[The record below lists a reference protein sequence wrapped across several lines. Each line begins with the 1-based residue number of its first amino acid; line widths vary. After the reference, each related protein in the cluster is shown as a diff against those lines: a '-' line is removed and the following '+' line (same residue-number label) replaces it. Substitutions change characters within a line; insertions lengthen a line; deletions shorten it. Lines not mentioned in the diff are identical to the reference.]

1 MRPRL
6 ALTAAAVTGMIVIA
20 FCIPLGRLIQVVAT
34 NRALDAA
41 KLESRSL
48 AGALVEVTDPSTV
61 KQLVQQAN
69 AGNPRPTTVYLPD
82 GTVLGAPIPVDAEV
96 ELARQGR
103 SFTAVA
109 PGGGRDILVGIV
121 AAGGPRV
128 VRVRVAGALL
138 NRGVHRAW
146 TIIVAIGAL
155 VVLIAVLLAD
165 RLGQAIVTPMVELL
179 SVTRRLQS
187 GELNAR
193 VKPAGPPEVEE
204 VGVAVNELA
213 ERIGDLLAAEREAAA
228 DLSHQ
233 LRTPLTVLR
242 LDAEGLESPVDR
254 VRIASDIDQLE
265 KVVTQVIE
273 ESRDGGRRGSH
284 PVRGRADLG
293 QAVRHR
299 LKFWSVLAEDQ
310 GRQVS
315 SDIPHG
321 SQPIGVSVAELD
333 VCLDALLNNVF
344 THTPS
349 GTSFGVEIL
358 PSPNGWLLVVEDSG
372 PGLPGNSLPSR
383 GTTSGSGTGLGL
395 DIVRRTAEASGG
407 SVAAGRSPAGGT
419 RIEIT
424 FGPPDDGI

>member
-1 MRPRL
+1 VRPRL

-48 AGALVEVTDPSTV
+48 AGALVEVPDANTV
-61 KQLVQQAN
+61 RQLVQQAN
-69 AGNPRPTTVYLPD
+69 AGNPRPTAVYLPD
-82 GTVLGAPIPVDAEV
+82 GTILGAQIPVDAEV

-109 PGGGRDILVGIV
+109 PGGGRDVLVGIV
-121 AAGGPRV
+121 ATGGPRV

-146 TIIVAIGAL
+146 AIIVAIGAL
-155 VVLIAVLLAD
+155 VVLIAILLAD
-165 RLGQAIVTPMVELL
+165 RLGQAIVAPMVELL
-179 SVTRRLQS
+179 SVTRRLQG
-187 GELNAR
+187 GELSAR

-273 ESRDGGRRGSH
+273 ESRDGARRGSQS
-284 PVRGRADLG
+284 VRGRSDLG
-293 QAVRHR
+293 RAVRHR

-315 SDIPHG
+315 SNIPYG

-344 THTPS
+344 THTPA
-349 GTSFGVEIL
+349 GTPFDIEVH
-358 PSPNGWLLVVEDSG
+358 PSAGGRWLLVVQDSG
-372 PGLPGNSLPSR
+372 PGLPGNSFPGR
-383 GTTSGSGTGLGL
+383 GTSSGSGTGLGL

-407 SVAAGRSPAGGT
+407 SVAAGRSRAGGA
-419 RIEIT
+419 RIEVT
-424 FGPPDDGI
+424 FGPPDAD